1 MVYIISRPTR
11 REAESRRKEGLAKA
25 GLSPKRYR
33 GTARTVEEA
42 HDVQR
47 SLEREGEPFNKLWE
61 VSGDSAEA
69 KQAEQD
75 ELLTVGINPE
85 TWEKMPPRRRS
96 FITPW
101 EWAKPL

>member
-1 MVYIISRPTR
+1 MHIISRPTR
-11 REAESRRKEGLAKA
+11 REAEDRRREGLANA

-33 GTARTVEEA
+33 GTASSVDEA
-42 HDVQR
+42 HETQR
-47 SLEREGEPFNKLWE
+47 RLERDGEVFDKPWQ
-61 VSGDSAEA
+61 VSGDSEDA

-75 ELLTVGINPE
+75 ELLNLGINPE

-101 EWAKPL
+101 EWSKPL